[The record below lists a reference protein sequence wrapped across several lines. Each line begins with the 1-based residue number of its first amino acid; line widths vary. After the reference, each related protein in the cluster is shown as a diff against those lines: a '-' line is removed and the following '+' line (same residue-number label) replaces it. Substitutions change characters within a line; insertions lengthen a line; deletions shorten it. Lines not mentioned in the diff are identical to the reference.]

1 MATPKKKKTST
12 KSAPR
17 SKSKSASKS
26 HGPVKASQSVR
37 PARRVVQKVPV
48 IKAKTRSEKSAPAP
62 FVKMPKL
69 PAHLIA
75 AVKALDEKQ
84 AAEVRVLELGQISS
98 VADFL
103 VIATGT
109 SEPHLRAL
117 RMELERTLDECGV
130 SSRSE
135 SQKDSGWTV
144 VDAFDI
150 LFHIFREDTRRSYA
164 LESLWKDG
172 LDIPVSAIL
181 KA

>member
-1 MATPKKKKTST
+1 MAPPKKKKKST
-12 KSAPR
+12 AKPATQSRRPARAGKFAKSA
-17 SKSKSASKS
+17 
-26 HGPVKASQSVR
+26 R
-37 PARRVVQKVPV
+37 PARRVATKIPAL
-48 IKAKTRSEKSAPAP
+48 KAKTRSEKAAPVVSP
-62 FVKMPKL
+62 MIKIPKL

-84 AAEVRVLELGQISS
+84 AADLRVLELGQISS

-117 RMELERTLDECGV
+117 RMELERALDECGV
-130 SSRSE
+130 TSRSE

-150 LFHIFREDTRRSYA
+150 LFHVFREDTRRSYA

-172 LDIPVSAIL
+172 LDIPVSAIV